1 MRIQKIEAE
10 NFKLFTTRF
19 QDIKQIDNAD
29 MILFNGPNG
38 YGKTSV
44 FDILEFCLTG
54 KIKRILQYTEEL
66 EIAKNETGENRILI
80 SDETKAAY
88 VKIGFEENG
97 RDIEIMYSCP
107 PRTKKKAASKENNP
121 YKIFELFKR
130 TIICDGQEIQNQ
142 EEFLQNL
149 HLNDIEEFFDKCCFL
164 SQDEHLHFLK
174 TAKKSKAEAL
184 SFLFDIPQKWDEE
197 QKKVGKFLNLLAGR
211 RQKKEC
217 SYLVQLEQIEND
229 LETDQKN
236 LLEKIRKETVNEEI
250 SYLRL
255 FRTKKIIWDQE
266 NVTFDEKIYKEAL
279 EEID

>member
-164 SQDEHLHFLK
+164 HPVIFFGNNTNSI
-174 TAKKSKAEAL
+174 
-184 SFLFDIPQKWDEE
+184 LFFCPNT
-197 QKKVGKFLNLLAGR
+197 VLANLR
-211 RQKKEC
+211 
-217 SYLVQLEQIEND
+217 
-229 LETDQKN
+229 
-236 LLEKIRKETVNEEI
+236 I
-250 SYLRL
+250 SDGVRP
-255 FRTKKIIWDQE
+255 FI
-266 NVTFDEKIYKEAL
+266 VFS
-279 EEID
+279 